1 MSGPPAPADTEWAM
15 DAAPAHDL
23 HGRGAP
29 RLLRHFAALDLLTRD
44 GDAPSIR
51 ARLEREL
58 GGDLADL
65 LLDVLAGPDSR
76 ESRRPRSAAPSRV

>member
-1 MSGPPAPADTEWAM
+1 M

-44 GDAPSIR
+44 GDGPCVR

-58 GGDLADL
+58 GCDLTGL
-65 LLDVLAGPDSR
+65 LLDALAGPG
-76 ESRRPRSAAPSRV
+76 SRRDGSCLSRA

>member
-1 MSGPPAPADTEWAM
+1 M
-15 DAAPAHDL
+15 DAAPAYDL

-44 GDAPSIR
+44 GDGPCVR

-58 GGDLADL
+58 GGDLTGL
-65 LLDVLAGPDSR
+65 LLDALARPG
-76 ESRRPRSAAPSRV
+76 SRRDGSCLSRA

>member
-1 MSGPPAPADTEWAM
+1 MSRPSAPADTERAM

-44 GDAPSIR
+44 GEGPCVR

-58 GGDLADL
+58 GCDLTGL
-65 LLDVLAGPDSR
+65 LLDALARPG
-76 ESRRPRSAAPSRV
+76 SRREASVCLSRA

>member
-1 MSGPPAPADTEWAM
+1 M

-29 RLLRHFAALDLLTRD
+29 RLLRHFAALELLTSVE
-44 GDAPSIR
+44 GPSGR

-58 GGDLADL
+58 GCDLADL
-65 LLDVLAGPDSR
+65 LVGALVPAQRGRCEPAV
-76 ESRRPRSAAPSRV
+76 PRCASA